1 MTAGAPPHPELSRL
15 TGPGGEFEIAQ
26 EDVLGVSMPVFRGRY
41 RHLGALLEDS
51 AQHGTADYL
60 VTAERRISFTE
71 HLRAVRSVA
80 AALAARGVRSGDRVA
95 IMAANCP
102 EWIVTFWA
110 AASLGAVTA
119 AFNAW
124 WTPREV
130 EWALGHAEPVLLVAD
145 ADRAERVP
153 PGAVPVV
160 RTDEVRDMMTAHP
173 QARAQ
178 PVRVDEDDPAVIV
191 YTSGTTGRSKGAVH
205 SHRNV
210 LATVDYHR
218 LQEVLAA
225 SMTAAP
231 ARRRHLMSMPLFHI
245 ASLHNMALPRLATGA
260 TIVIH
265 EGSFDPARV
274 LALVERERVTNW
286 TVVPTMASRLLDHDD
301 FDSYDLS
308 ALRSFSLASAP
319 SSEALKQRLRAAL
332 PAADSALV
340 DSYGLTES
348 CTGATV
354 ATPQQ
359 LREHPGTVGS
369 PVPGM
374 DVQIRDAD
382 GMVLPGG
389 AEGEIWVRGAYVM
402 LGYWRDPDADAGVF
416 DEQRWMR
423 TGDIG
428 RLVDGRLHL
437 AARRSDLILRGGEN
451 VYPVEVEHCL
461 DEHPEVRESA
471 VLGVDHPDLGQEVGA
486 VVVAERPDK
495 LDTADLAEFVRQ
507 RLAYYKVPSRWRVTA
522 EPLPRNATGKV
533 NRNELKL

>member
-1 MTAGAPPHPELSRL
+1 M
-15 TGPGGEFEIAQ
+15 
-26 EDVLGVSMPVFRGRY
+26 GVPMPVFRNRY

-80 AALAARGVRSGDRVA
+80 AELAERGVRQGDRVA

-124 WTPREV
+124 WSPREV

-145 ADRAERVP
+145 AERAERVP
-153 PGAVPVV
+153 QDATVV
-160 RTDEVRDMMTAHP
+160 RTDEVRDMMS
-173 QARAQ
+173 ARPLAPAPDVQ
-178 PVRVDEDDPAVIV
+178 VGEDDPAVIV

-210 LATVDYHR
+210 LATVEYHR
-218 LQEVLAA
+218 LQETLAA
-225 SMTAAP
+225 SMTSGPAP
-231 ARRRHLMSMPLFHI
+231 RRHLMSMPLFHI
-245 ASLHNMALPRLATGA
+245 ASLHNMAVPRLTTGA

-274 LALVERERVTNW
+274 LALVEREQVTNW
-286 TVVPTMASRLLDHDD
+286 TVVPTMASRLLNHDD
-301 FDSYDLS
+301 FASYDLS

-359 LREHPGTVGS
+359 LRDHPGTVGS
-369 PVPGM
+369 PIPGM
-374 DVQIRDAD
+374 HVQVRDVD
-382 GMVLPGG
+382 GTVLPDGT
-389 AEGEIWVRGAYVM
+389 EGEIWIRGAYVM
-402 LGYWRDPDADAGVF
+402 LGYWGDPEADSRVF

-428 RLVDGRLHL
+428 SLVDGRLHL
-437 AARRSDLILRGGEN
+437 TARRSDLILRGGEN

-461 DEHPEVRESA
+461 DEHPGVLETA

-486 VVVAERPDK
+486 VVVTESPDAVDSAE
-495 LDTADLAEFVRQ
+495 LAEFARE
-507 RLAYYKVPSRWRVTA
+507 RLAYYKVPSQWRVTA
-522 EPLPRNATGKV
+522 ERLPRNATGKV
-533 NRNELKL
+533 NRKELRL